1 MEIKDLAMTVELGS
15 EMAEVR
21 GGSYYSWPSFSSS
34 RRTTAVGNTDISGLY
49 STNNSSIYNGDANS
63 YVSVDANNMNG
74 SGIDVK
80 SAVNSGSTNSVTQSS
95 GIALD
100 LTSAFSNSIFSS

>member
-21 GGSYYSWPSFSSS
+21 GGSYYSWPSSS

-49 STNNSSIYNGDANS
+49 STNNSSIYNGSAKS
-63 YVSVDANNMNG
+63 YVNVDANNMNG
-74 SGIDVK
+74 SGIEVY
-80 SAVNSGSTNSVTQSS
+80 SAANSGSTNSVTQSS

-100 LTSAFSNSIFSS
+100 LTSAFSNSVFSS